1 MKRRRANLT
10 PCRFCGRLWSPPAG
24 ATPLHYCRACSK
36 ERQVRATAQHTHLT
50 TVRHGKY
57 LLNIDTSEPEGER
70 TPRCLRCNTNEAGS
84 AGVCEPCFQWWLK
97 QNEDVFMS
105 PYGAINGFVDPLIPQ
120 EQEPEPRQRRENLW
134 HAVDVA
140 LQAIRNPQWPTP
152 RNVATDPPPPGRAL
166 LWIGNG
172 LNEWR
177 SVEILP
183 AQDDADLV
191 GQTLYMLDSGHIEY
205 ASVLSQNAYWLPLPP
220 APEGRADG

>member
-36 ERQVRATAQHTHLT
+36 ERQARAKAAHAHLT
-50 TVRHGKY
+50 TVRIGNY
-57 LLNIDTSEPEGER
+57 LINIDTGEPEGER
-70 TPRCLRCNTNEAGS
+70 TPLCLRCNINEAGS
-84 AGVCEPCFQWWLK
+84 AGVCESCFDVWLK
-97 QNEDVFMS
+97 QNEDAFMH
-105 PYGAINGFVDPLIPQ
+105 PYGAINGFADPLIPSDAA
-120 EQEPEPRQRRENLW
+120 PESTPPRFQRHQW
-134 HAVDVA
+134 PA
-140 LQAIRNPQWPTP
+140 LPLWPTP
-152 RNVATDPPPPGRAL
+152 RLVASDPPPPGRAL

-205 ASVLSQNAYWLPLPP
+205 ASVLGLNAYWLPLPP
-220 APEGRADG
+220 APEATP